1 MNARFENS
9 VLEIPIESPRD
20 PLSPIRPVEML
31 RPTGGEQ
38 PAAVAGGRRPL
49 LIAGVLVLLAI
60 VFVAVSVLRG
70 PPASSA
76 VPVTGPLQDRASLTV
91 ALAAPAQVNWQ
102 ETMQVAGGIHA
113 WQEASVGAEVSGL
126 RLVQVNVDVGDQVR
140 RGQLLARFD
149 DATML
154 AAVNQQKAVLAQVQA
169 SAAEAQANAARA
181 ASLRKNGAL
190 SEQNIVQYETRARV
204 ALAEVESA
212 RARLHSQELA
222 LSYTRVLAPDDGV
235 ISSRSAMLG
244 SVAGPGTELFRLV
257 RQNRIEWRA
266 EVPAAQLAR
275 IQIGQSVTVEL
286 QDGTSVV
293 GTVRQIAPM
302 LNENTRVGIAY
313 VELDPANPGSARPG
327 MYANGTI
334 ALGARPAM
342 TVPASAIVLRDGHEY
357 VFTVDANQQVV
368 QNKVTIGRRSGSDVE
383 IVSGLDANMGVV
395 TSGAP
400 FLNDG
405 DLVRVSETVAAVAAP
420 VVATAIVPGT
430 DTAAT
435 RTAAE
440 SLVPAMTSEPTPQ

>member
-9 VLEIPIESPRD
+9 VLDVPFEGPRD

-31 RPTGGEQ
+31 RPTGGVQ
-38 PAAVAGGRRPL
+38 TPPVTPGRRPL
-49 LIAGVLVLLAI
+49 IIAGVLVLLAI
-60 VFVAVSVLRG
+60 AGVAVSVLRG
-70 PPASSA
+70 SPAPST
-76 VPVTGPLQDRASLTV
+76 VPVSGPVQDRASLTV
-91 ALAAPAQVNWQ
+91 ALASPVFMSWQ
-102 ETMQVAGGIHA
+102 ETMQVAGGIYA

-126 RLVQVNVDVGDQVR
+126 RLVEVNVDVGDQVR
-140 RGQLLARFD
+140 KGQLLARFD
-149 DATML
+149 EATML
-154 AAVNQQKAVLAQVQA
+154 AAVNQQKAVLAQVEA
-169 SAAEAQANAARA
+169 SAAEADANASRA
-181 ASLRKNGAL
+181 AGLRKSGAL
-190 SEQNIVQYETRARV
+190 SEQNIVQYETRAHV
-204 ALAEVESA
+204 ARAEVESA

-235 ISSRSAMLG
+235 ISSRNAMLG

-275 IQIGQSVTVEL
+275 IQIGQIVSVEL
-286 QDGTSVV
+286 QDGTTVQ

-302 LNENTRVGIAY
+302 LNESTRVGIAY
-313 VELDPANPGSARPG
+313 VELDHANSGSARPG

-334 ALGARPAM
+334 ALGERPAL

-368 QNKVTIGRRSGSDVE
+368 QNKVTIGRRSGGDVE
-383 IVSGLDANMGVV
+383 IVSGLGTGMGVV

-405 DLVRVSETVAAVAAP
+405 DLVRVSETGAAMAAPAVAPATDKEVTLPAGESSAP
-420 VVATAIVPGT
+420 LLTSGPTA
-430 DTAAT
+430 
-435 RTAAE
+435 
-440 SLVPAMTSEPTPQ
+440 Q

>member
-1 MNARFENS
+1 MNARFDNS
-9 VLEIPIESPRD
+9 VLEVPFDGPRD

-31 RPTGGEQ
+31 RPSGGVQ
-38 PAAVAGGRRPL
+38 PVAPAGGRRPL
-49 LIAGVLVLLAI
+49 IVAGVLVLLAI
-60 VFVAVSVLRG
+60 AGVAVSVLRG
-70 PPASSA
+70 PSAPAA
-76 VPVTGPLQDRASLTV
+76 APVSGPVQDRASLTV
-91 ALAAPAQVNWQ
+91 ALASPALVSWQ
-102 ETMQVAGGIHA
+102 ETMQVAGGIYA

-126 RLVQVNVDVGDQVR
+126 RLVDVDVDVGDQVR
-140 RGQLLARFD
+140 KGQLLARFD
-149 DATML
+149 EATML
-154 AAVNQQKAVLAQVQA
+154 AAVNQQKAVLAQVEA
-169 SAAEAQANAARA
+169 SAAEADANASRA
-181 ASLRKNGAL
+181 AGLRKSGAL

-204 ALAEVESA
+204 TRAEVESA

-235 ISSRSAMLG
+235 ISSRNAMLG

-275 IQIGQSVTVEL
+275 IQIGQVVSVEL
-286 QDGTSVV
+286 QDGTTVQ

-313 VELDPANPGSARPG
+313 VELDHANSGSARPG

-334 ALGARPAM
+334 ALGERPAM

-368 QNKVTIGRRSGSDVE
+368 QNKVTIGRRSGRDVE
-383 IVSGLDANMGVV
+383 IVTGLDANMGVII
-395 TSGAP
+395 SGAP

-405 DLVRVSETVAAVAAP
+405 DLVRVSETLEAIAAP
-420 VVATAIVPGT
+420 VVAPGT
-430 DTAAT
+430 G
-435 RTAAE
+435 
-440 SLVPAMTSEPTPQ
+440 PAVNLSAVEPTTPSMTSGQTAQ